1 VFDNLGPR
9 RLARELRHAPD
20 RLLHGRRRAELTRR
34 LRARPPASVLFVCHG
49 NICRSPFA
57 EAVARRVLAERRAG
71 TRLCSAGFFGPG
83 RPAPET
89 AVEAARAHGVDL
101 VPHRSQLLTP
111 ALVRGADL
119 ILVMDAGQ
127 RAAVA
132 ARFGRHGPDVA
143 VLGDLDPEPIT
154 RRAIHDPV
162 EQPREVFEA
171 SYARI
176 ARCVRAL
183 VEAIAPEA

>member
-1 VFDNLGPR
+1 MFDAEAPR

-20 RLLHGRRRAELTRR
+20 RLLHGWRRADLKRR

-57 EAVARRVLAERRAG
+57 EVLARRLLAERRAG
-71 TRLCSAGFFGPG
+71 IGLCSAGFFGPG

-89 AVEAARAHGVDL
+89 AIEAARAHGVEL
-101 VPHRSQLLTP
+101 GPHRSQLLTP

-119 ILVMDAGQ
+119 ILVMDARQ
-127 RAAVA
+127 RGAVA
-132 ARFGRHGPDVA
+132 AQFGRHGPEVA
-143 VLGDLDPEPIT
+143 VLGDLDPEPVT
-154 RRAIHDPV
+154 RRAIRDPV
-162 EQPREVFEA
+162 EQPREVFDA

-183 VEAIAPEA
+183 VEAIAPQA